1 MPSFFKSR
9 LFTWGAGAIVG
20 LAVLIGG
27 LFWYQD
33 KSKHEAT
40 DNAFVQADTVQVSPQ
55 ISGYVVQVLVEDNQP
70 VVAGQVLAVLDQAPV
85 QARLDAA
92 IANVAAMEAAVRAVD
107 DRGSTEQAVI
117 AQRIAAIASAEAA
130 AAAQKAD
137 ADRYAALQA
146 QGIVSP
152 QRVQAAT
159 ATAQQGQAAV
169 TQARAALEAERRTA
183 GSMGS
188 AREQALAQVQAA
200 RAAVAQ
206 ARIDLDRT
214 TIRAP
219 IAGVVGAKAVR
230 VGQQVQAGLTLLAIV
245 PVEQTY
251 VVANFKETQLGRLR
265 IGQPVA
271 IHADAYGD
279 RVIRG
284 RIDSFAPATG
294 SEFALIPVENAVG
307 NFTKITQRV
316 PVKITVLPGE
326 LAGSLRPGLSVSV
339 TVDITQN
346 TGPTFA
352 EAGASPRV
360 TARAA
365 PAASPPA
372 SAPQAR

>member
-1 MPSFFKSR
+1 MFEFFKSR
-9 LFTWGAGAIVG
+9 LFTYGAGGVVAI
-20 LAVLIGG
+20 AVLIGG
-27 LFWYQD
+27 AFWYQD
-33 KSKHEAT
+33 KQKHEAT

-55 ISGYVVQVLVEDNQP
+55 ISGYVTQVLVEDNQA

-92 IANVAAMEAAVRAVD
+92 LANVAALEAAVRGVD
-107 DRGSTEQAVI
+107 DKASTEQAVI

-137 ADRYAALQA
+137 ADRYATLQT

-152 QRVQAAT
+152 QRALTST
-159 ATAQQGQAAV
+159 ANAQQAQAAV

-183 GSMGS
+183 ESMGS
-188 AREQALAQVQAA
+188 QRAQALAQVAVA
-200 RAAVAQ
+200 RAAVDQ

-245 PVEQTY
+245 PVQTTY
-251 VVANFKETQLGRLR
+251 IIANFKETQLGRLR
-265 IGQPVA
+265 IGQPVT
-271 IHADAYGD
+271 IHADAFGN
-279 RVIRG
+279 RVIMG

-316 PVKITVLPGE
+316 PVKITILPGA
-326 LAGSLRPGLSVSV
+326 LAGALRPGLSVSV
-339 TVDITQN
+339 SVDVTRN

-352 EAGASPRV
+352 EAGAVAPV
-360 TARAA
+360 TARA
-365 PAASPPA
+365 PQPQ
-372 SAPQAR
+372 APQVR